1 MKLFAGQI
9 IALFFLFAVFT
20 PIERVF
26 ALHRE
31 KRVFRNG
38 WRTDVFHFLFNRFLT
53 DIASF
58 AVIVIITVS
67 LSALMGSGLQTAV
80 ASQPVWIQF
89 IEAVAIANTFGYFA
103 HRLAHTIPFL
113 WRFHAIH
120 HSSEQLDWL
129 AAARVHPLDQVFS
142 RAVIF
147 VPLFVLG
154 FTKEVFGAYLVLA
167 LFHGII
173 LHSNIRIKLNFLRGI
188 LTTPRYHHWHH
199 SNHADALNKNFA
211 GQFPVL
217 DILFGTYYFPKEIT
231 PFVYGVEEK
240 LPKGYFGQLRY
251 PFSTKT

>member
-9 IALFFLFAVFT
+9 IALFVLFVVFT
-20 PIERVF
+20 PIERIF
-26 ALHRE
+26 ALHKE
-31 KRVFRNG
+31 KKVFRNG

-58 AVIVIITVS
+58 VVIVVIAVS
-67 LSALMGSGLQTAV
+67 LSALVGSGLQAV
-80 ASQPVWIQF
+80 IASQPVWFQF
-89 IEAVAIANTFGYFA
+89 LVAVAIANIFGYFA

-113 WRFHAIH
+113 WRFHAVH

-129 AAARVHPLDQVFS
+129 ASARSHPLDQVFS

-154 FTKEVFGAYLVLA
+154 FTREVFGAYLGLA
-167 LFHGII
+167 LFHGIF
-173 LHSNIRIKLNFLRGI
+173 LHSNIRFKLDFLRGI

-199 SNHADALNKNFA
+199 SNHADASNKNFA

-217 DILFGTYYFPKEIT
+217 DILFGTYYFPKVIK
-231 PFVYGVEEK
+231 PFVYGIEEK
-240 LPKGYFGQLRY
+240 LPKGYFGQLRF
-251 PFSTKT
+251 PFSRS